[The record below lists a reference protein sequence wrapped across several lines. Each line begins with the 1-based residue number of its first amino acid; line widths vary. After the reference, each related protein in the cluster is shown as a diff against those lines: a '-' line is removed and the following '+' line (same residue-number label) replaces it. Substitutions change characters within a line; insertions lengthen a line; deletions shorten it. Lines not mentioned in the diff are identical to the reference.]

1 MEKGNA
7 MSDQNGTFNDKDR
20 NTEGVD
26 PLFDTESQPD
36 NSTSPIEVMGEDAA
50 QEPQSQQVESAQLA
64 TGAQPANSYAQAQP
78 TQQNP
83 YDAAQAQPQGQ
94 PRAANPYAQTY
105 AQPVDAAAQ
114 ARAQQGQQANP
125 YGAPQQAAN
134 PYGAP
139 QPQQPASGFGAA
151 DAQGAPYAQGVPGG
165 APYQQPYAG
174 GVGGPSGQV
183 PYGQPYPGATMG
195 GVPQQPAGNGKA
207 TAALVC
213 GILAILL
220 SSSIVISVIL
230 GIAAIVLAG
239 SYLKGGGT
247 AGTAKA
253 GRICGVVGIVF
264 SAICLMLYLVL
275 GVAVFNEIMDDYKND
290 TLAYNSSSSTSSGLT
305 SSVYDDQEKAAI
317 DVVNAQMDALKN
329 GDRAILADIAEMVEV
344 DFGEATGVTMPD
356 CGIDSME
363 YARQMLAGFS
373 YTQSLAVADEK
384 SGGFV
389 SYDVTCKD
397 VFDVLG
403 EFNESMNES
412 RNSSEYS
419 TMTEAQARARVGE
432 LFMQAVRDADM
443 EDDAY
448 FSIDVTYENGQWV
461 IDQESWESELDYYF
475 GIY

>member
-7 MSDQNGTFNDKDR
+7 MSDQNGMFDDKDR
-20 NTEGVD
+20 NAEGVD
-26 PLFDTESQPD
+26 PLFGTESQPD
-36 NSTSPIEVMGEDAA
+36 NSTSPIEVMGEGAA
-50 QEPQSQQVESAQLA
+50 QEPQSPQVEGAQFA
-64 TGAQPANSYAQAQP
+64 TGAQPANPYAQAQP
-78 TQQNP
+78 TQPANP
-83 YDAAQAQPQGQ
+83 YAQAQPANPYAQAQPTQPNPYGAAAQPQPQGQ
-94 PRAANPYAQTY
+94 PQAANPYAQTY
-105 AQPVDAAAQ
+105 AQSVDAAAQ
-114 ARAQQGQQANP
+114 AQAQQNQQAYAYGTSQEANP
-125 YGAPQQAAN
+125 Y
-134 PYGAP
+134 
-139 QPQQPASGFGAA
+139 
-151 DAQGAPYAQGVPGG
+151 G

-174 GVGGPSGQV
+174 GAGGQV
-183 PYGQPYPGATMG
+183 PYGQPYPGTTVG
-195 GVPQQPAGNGKA
+195 GVPQQPVGNGKA

-220 SSSIVISVIL
+220 SSSIVISIIL

-253 GRICGVVGIVF
+253 GRICGIVGIVF
-264 SAICLMLYLVL
+264 SVICLVLYIVL
-275 GVAVFNEIMDDYKND
+275 GVAAFNEIMDEYESD
-290 TLAYNSSSSTSSGLT
+290 TLAYNSSSGLT

-329 GDRAILADIAEMVEV
+329 GDQAMLTKIAEMVEV
-344 DFGEATGVTMPD
+344 DFAEATGGITMLD

-389 SYDVTCKD
+389 SYDVACKD
-397 VFDVLG
+397 VFDVLD
-403 EFNESMNES
+403 EFTDSLTDFQ
-412 RNSSEYS
+412 NSSEYDA
-419 TMTEAQARARVGE
+419 MDEAQAKARIGE

-448 FSIDVTYENGQWV
+448 FSINVTYENGQWV